1 MENSNPSPWYAGKH
15 IFIVLG
21 AIFLVAA
28 LLLLLVPRL
37 LDDNDDNKEAKGVV
51 TAFIEAAAAG
61 DADLAVGFHSSRAN
75 YRKSLADLIRS
86 GGYGQILEG
95 YESVTC
101 DSSQSVS
108 ADRGPTVALSG
119 SVNFTDRPSA
129 NLTANLIEESGSWK
143 IQGFDI
149 GAARE

>member
-21 AIFLVAA
+21 EIFLVAA
-28 LLLLLVPRL
+28 LLLLLVPGL

-61 DADLAVGFHSSRAN
+61 DADFAVGFHSSRAN
-75 YRKSLADLIRS
+75 YRESLADLIRG

-95 YESVTC
+95 
-101 DSSQSVS
+101 
-108 ADRGPTVALSG
+108 
-119 SVNFTDRPSA
+119 
-129 NLTANLIEESGSWK
+129 
-143 IQGFDI
+143 
-149 GAARE
+149 